1 MAARAIAALR
11 VGILVFLCSHAGGVV
26 TDRMNIAAQFYE
38 GGLPPKDMDAA
49 IHKLGAL
56 LWGQQAWADE
66 RRAWWERAAR
76 AEFRLGAGV
85 TATVRY
91 GARDGL
97 SKRMI
102 AEQEHDAY
110 NITRRGLR
118 ASDVF
123 LDVGGHIGLTALR
136 AALTTGVG
144 RVVTLEPS
152 RANYVFLVYNLWA
165 NGLPLARVA
174 PMRGA
179 LSPARGENATV
190 AFVTNE
196 FDTSGGSAMLS
207 RGSSE
212 LLGAEKGFPDLE
224 ERVPAAALDALV
236 GAARRAGGGGGGGGA
251 PLAFLK
257 LDCEGCECVVVP
269 SLPAR
274 FLVESVRVLAGEVHP
289 WVLKNRRGAVQD
301 DARRAAMLEKVTLG
315 RLCEFVR
322 ARSEQARVP
331 VEMRELRILGKRV
344 TTYDVAP
351 VDKLRNCQKMDDR
364 GLAAAVEALR
374 AYDAQLR
381 LETHG
386 AATVADARPMA
397 AAPPTPPV
405 DSTPAATVTPARLP
419 AAQPR
424 VETLEAA
431 LAAARETTAR
441 LELAL
446 ATAQAENLALRVQ

>member
-1 MAARAIAALR
+1 MPPRNAIAAVS
-11 VGILVFLCSHAGGVV
+11 VGILVTLRSHAEGVV

-56 LWGQQAWADE
+56 LWGPQAWADE
-66 RRAWWERAAR
+66 RRGWWERAAR
-76 AEFRLGAGV
+76 AEFKVGAGV

-136 AALTTGVG
+136 AALTTDVG

-179 LSPARGENATV
+179 VAARGGGGGGLDGGEENATV
-190 AFVTNE
+190 SFVTNE
-196 FDTSGGSAMLS
+196 YDTSGGSAMLS
-207 RGSSE
+207 RGRSE
-212 LLGAEKGFPDLE
+212 LLGMEKGFPDLE
-224 ERVPAAALDALV
+224 ETVPAAALDALV
-236 GAARRAGGGGGGGGA
+236 DAARRAGGGAAGGGA
-251 PLAFLK
+251 VGGAPPVAFLK
-257 LDCEGCECVVVP
+257 LDCEGCEYVVVP
-269 SLPAR
+269 QLPAR
-274 FLVESVRVLAGEVHP
+274 FLLESVRVLAGEVHP
-289 WVLKNRRGAVQD
+289 WVLKNRRGEVQD

-315 RLCEFVR
+315 RLCEFVQ
-322 ARSEQARVP
+322 ARSEQVGVP
-331 VEMRELRILGKRV
+331 VEMREQRIGGSRV

-351 VDKLRNCQKMDDR
+351 VDKLRNCHRTNDK

-374 AYDAQLR
+374 EYDAKPR
-381 LETHG
+381 SRR
-386 AATVADARPMA
+386 ARA
-397 AAPPTPPV
+397 H
-405 DSTPAATVTPARLP
+405 
-419 AAQPR
+419 
-424 VETLEAA
+424 
-431 LAAARETTAR
+431 
-441 LELAL
+441 
-446 ATAQAENLALRVQ
+446 